1 VQRAYSAPA
10 KCPYGI
16 HRLALAAVLYEVT
29 LMTRFGLLAAVLTL
43 GLAGCSLGTNSTD
56 QKMVCYDT
64 GSGVKCVQQSLLP
77 AGAQA
82 VCEDN
87 DGDTNN
93 VSSESSDDGPSADDD
108 DVSASSDAADGDES
122 DSTGDADDGEDECDA
137 LGDSDSEDSDEVDGT
152 SESSDTDGDGVG
164 DADDCDC
171 TTQPPPDGGGDG
183 GTPIPRLLRLQRPA
197 MSTLSR

>member
-1 VQRAYSAPA
+1 
-10 KCPYGI
+10 
-16 HRLALAAVLYEVT
+16 
-29 LMTRFGLLAAVLTL
+29 MTRFGLLAAVLTL

-87 DGDTNN
+87 DGDTNG

-122 DSTGDADDGEDECDA
+122 DSTGDEGDDACDA
-137 LGDSDSEDSDEVDGT
+137 LGDSDSEDSDDVDGT
-152 SESSDTDGDGVG
+152 SESSDTDTDGVP
-164 DADDCDC
+164 DAEDCDC

-197 MSTLSR
+197 MSALSR